1 MVYIQAGISLKIH
14 KLGLGKY
21 LFPTIAEG
29 QKTFVN
35 YSREQAKERI
45 ALGVGVRKDL
55 FHYLLD
61 ARDPQTGEGY
71 SMSELWSESNLLIA
85 AGEVTLSK
93 LTPLA
98 FCSGRGFGA
107 AVLIHIRVSHTFNRS
122 CGSVFL
128 FGQLSQGSRGAHYL
142 SPYHIL

>member
-1 MVYIQAGISLKIH
+1 MVTDTGYIQAGISLKIH

-29 QKTFVN
+29 QNTFVK

-45 ALGVGVRKDL
+45 ALGAGVRKDF

-61 ARDPQTGEGY
+61 AKDPQTGDGY

-85 AGEVTLSK
+85 AGEVISSKPTL
-93 LTPLA
+93 LA
-98 FCSGRGFGA
+98 
-107 AVLIHIRVSHTFNRS
+107 L
-122 CGSVFL
+122 
-128 FGQLSQGSRGAHYL
+128 
-142 SPYHIL
+142 